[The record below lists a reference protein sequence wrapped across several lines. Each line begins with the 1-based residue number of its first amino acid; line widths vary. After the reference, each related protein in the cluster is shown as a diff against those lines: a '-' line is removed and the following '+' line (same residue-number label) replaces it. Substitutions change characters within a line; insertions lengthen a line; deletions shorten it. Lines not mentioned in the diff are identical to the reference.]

1 MPQNA
6 YREHVEATAKYRL
19 SVVSNPA
26 DDLIKVESEINS
38 GQVEE
43 LIEAAKDEI
52 NLMNHL
58 KERNYFDNE

>member
-1 MPQNA
+1 M
-6 YREHVEATAKYRL
+6 
-19 SVVSNPA
+19 VSNPA